1 MKHWLISCAGW
12 GEQKIKKLSLV
23 LCSSVITEASKRYK
37 SWVWFYVVLLK
48 LRRAKNIKVVCNEF
62 SSKIYNLYRYTININ
77 KIKYIYNYL
86 FPNLMWL
93 TNLCL
98 LSVKC
103 PGTTDLLGC
112 AMHRHLGKEPS
123 PFCIF
128 SNLFSVTYNC
138 KISLKICYKVI
149 KITKIS

>member
-1 MKHWLISCAGW
+1 MHI
-12 GEQKIKKLSLV
+12 I
-23 LCSSVITEASKRYK
+23 K

-48 LRRAKNIKVVCNEF
+48 LRRAKDKIVACNEI
-62 SSKIYNLYRYTININ
+62 SSNIYNLYTININ

-93 TNLCL
+93 TTLCV
-98 LSVKC
+98 LSVKY

-112 AMHRHLGKEPS
+112 AMHRHLRKEFS

-128 SNLFSVTYNC
+128 SNLFSVTSNC
-138 KISLKICYKVI
+138 KISLKICCKVI
-149 KITKIS
+149 KIVSPHFWTCTLEDGYKWSWKNLTKPLKNHRQEI